1 MHLMPPLVRSA
12 ARGNPQG
19 LSPRYRKDAPNLA
32 RPDCFFSFGFLLFLS
47 RRRAVAVAKAE
58 GGLVL
63 LNPARHHA
71 AQGLS
76 RHSALREG
84 GKSKVTNNAAEA
96 KPDGKTK
103 SPSGGM
109 PEGPKIGTK
118 KKSPAER
125 RRTRIDQYVR
135 RGRAAG
141 NPLMPRCGRSAVRK
155 QEEAPASSGIRE
167 P

>member
-84 GKSKVTNNAAEA
+84 GKSKVTKNAAEA

-118 KKSPAER
+118 KNPPPKDGER
-125 RRTRIDQYVR
+125 ESISMSD
-135 RGRAAG
+135 AG
-141 NPLMPRCGRSAVRK
+141 EPQEIRLCPDADALPSANKKKPLRHQA
-155 QEEAPASSGIRE
+155 
-167 P
+167 

>member
-12 ARGNPQG
+12 ARGNQQG

-47 RRRAVAVAKAE
+47 RRRAIAVAKAE

-84 GKSKVTNNAAEA
+84 GKSKWTKNAAGQSPTA
-96 KPDGKTK
+96 KQKAPPADCRGAEPVGIKILRQMMGGKINQR
-103 SPSGGM
+103 SVSFGAN
-109 PEGPKIGTK
+109 PK
-118 KKSPAER
+118 
-125 RRTRIDQYVR
+125 
-135 RGRAAG
+135 
-141 NPLMPRCGRSAVRK
+141 
-155 QEEAPASSGIRE
+155 
-167 P
+167 